1 MYNRREIMTTAWTK
15 HRRFGVP
22 FAQALRLAWYEAK
35 QRVARYTVIGVRLAT
50 GAETVLGDGLTFD
63 EAGRVEWYNKCR
75 YDAIRVVAL
84 KGGAKHAA

>member
-15 HRRFGVP
+15 HRSFGIP

-35 QRVARYTVIGVRLAT
+35 RDVARYTVIGVRLAT

-63 EAGRVEWYNKCR
+63 QAGELEWQLKCQ
-75 YDAIRVVAL
+75 YDAIRVVEM

>member
-1 MYNRREIMTTAWTK
+1 MFNRREIMTTAWTK
-15 HRRFGVP
+15 HRRFGIP

-35 QRVARYTVIGVRLAT
+35 RDVARYTVIGVRLAT

-63 EAGRVEWYNKCR
+63 QAGELEWQLKCQ
-75 YDAIRVVAL
+75 YDAIRIVET

>member
-1 MYNRREIMTTAWTK
+1 M
-15 HRRFGVP
+15 
-22 FAQALRLAWYEAK
+22 
-35 QRVARYTVIGVRLAT
+35 ARYTVIGVRIAT

>member
-15 HRRFGVP
+15 YRCFCIT

-35 QRVARYTVIGVRLAT
+35 RDVARYTVVGVRIAT
-50 GAETVLGDGLTFD
+50 GAETVLGEGLTFD